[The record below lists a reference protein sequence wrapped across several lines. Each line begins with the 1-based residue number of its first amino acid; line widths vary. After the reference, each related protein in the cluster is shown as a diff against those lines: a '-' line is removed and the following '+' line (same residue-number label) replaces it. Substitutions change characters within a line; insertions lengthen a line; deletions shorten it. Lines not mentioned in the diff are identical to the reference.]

1 LASGRNDRFYGVRIT
16 GRANWERPESTLLGH
31 SAFAPGTALP
41 APLLSSNRRKL
52 VFRSIPVTQVT
63 ETLHHLPATT
73 SLIAAA
79 SWLPA

>member
-1 LASGRNDRFYGVRIT
+1 MVGCRTT
-16 GRANWERPESTLLGH
+16 GY
-31 SAFAPGTALP
+31 
-41 APLLSSNRRKL
+41 APLLPSNRRKL

>member
-1 LASGRNDRFYGVRIT
+1 MNDRSVST
-16 GRANWERPESTLLGH
+16 QPVLSAVGRRL
-31 SAFAPGTALP
+31 TAR
-41 APLLSSNRRKL
+41 LSRSLRGRVNGRSCPIAVFRHRKL

>member
-1 LASGRNDRFYGVRIT
+1 MPLF
-16 GRANWERPESTLLGH
+16 ELPLSTDLGH
-31 SAFAPGTALP
+31 SAFAAAMALF
-41 APLLSSNRRKL
+41 APLLPSNRRKL

-73 SLIAAA
+73 SLIAAV

>member
-1 LASGRNDRFYGVRIT
+1 MAV
-16 GRANWERPESTLLGH
+16 H
-31 SAFAPGTALP
+31 

-79 SWLPA
+79 WLPA

>member
-1 LASGRNDRFYGVRIT
+1 MGQS
-16 GRANWERPESTLLGH
+16 
-31 SAFAPGTALP
+31 

-52 VFRSIPVTQVT
+52 VFRSIPGTQVT